1 MAKGVKQADG
11 RIMAEPMMDVAY
23 VAQAVVFVANLP
35 LSVNVPFMTIM
46 ATGMPLM
53 GRG

>member
-1 MAKGVKQADG
+1 VAD
-11 RIMAEPMMDVAY
+11 
-23 VAQAVVFVANLP
+23 AVCFIANLP

-46 ATGMPLM
+46 ATGMPFM

>member
-1 MAKGVKQADG
+1 MPEA
-11 RIMAEPMMDVAY
+11 MMDVAH
-23 VAQAVVFVANLP
+23 VAKAVVFIADLP

-46 ATGMPLM
+46 ATGMPFI